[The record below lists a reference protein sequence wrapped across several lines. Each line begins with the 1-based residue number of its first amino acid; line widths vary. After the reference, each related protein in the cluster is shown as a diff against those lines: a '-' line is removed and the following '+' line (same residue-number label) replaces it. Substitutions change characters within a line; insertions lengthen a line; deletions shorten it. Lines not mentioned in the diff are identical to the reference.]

1 MSTFSKITGDEP
13 EYTQLEKAHLM
24 EDAGSEA
31 DTSLHRRNAR
41 VARLGTQVPWA
52 LSAVLLVLLGA
63 SWAFKWSSQCGASS
77 FERGFDTELEP
88 AKPHIQMQKVRYRG
102 TPIFGDDGEEYV
114 EYLPGE
120 KRYVGEPSD
129 EIDEAWNELTKRRF
143 FLLSETEAKTQFG
156 SKYTRYWNEGWG
168 GLDIFHTLHCL
179 DHIRKSLYPDHY
191 HQSSLHGKIHNGNNS
206 SFSSPNTGHCIDHI
220 RQQIMCQGDL
230 TPLPSQYFESKGM
243 NYLDSDREHTC
254 RDFSRIR
261 QWTHLRYNQS
271 LTGDEVWTGHYKP
284 GHEGT
289 SSFGPV

>member
-1 MSTFSKITGDEP
+1 
-13 EYTQLEKAHLM
+13 
-24 EDAGSEA
+24 
-31 DTSLHRRNAR
+31 
-41 VARLGTQVPWA
+41 
-52 LSAVLLVLLGA
+52 
-63 SWAFKWSSQCGASS
+63 
-77 FERGFDTELEP
+77 
-88 AKPHIQMQKVRYRG
+88 MQKVRYRG

-129 EIDEAWNELTKRRF
+129 EIDEAWNELTK
-143 FLLSETEAKTQFG
+143 S
-156 SKYTRYWNEGWG
+156 
-168 GLDIFHTLHCL
+168 
-179 DHIRKSLYPDHY
+179 
-191 HQSSLHGKIHNGNNS
+191 
-206 SFSSPNTGHCIDHI
+206 HCIDHI